1 MTKRTNS
8 PKPKRRHGA
17 VGGPSPRL
25 AVDAGTR
32 SGAAK
37 EQRILSAEAAETL
50 NAIRAGQIDALVIH
64 GDDSDKLYAVRSFVD
79 IERTQVELQ
88 NIGAARERS
97 EAQLKAIEEERERLF
112 QDMHDGCIQ
121 SIYASVLNLETSL
134 RVIDKKPDEA
144 RQLIG
149 DATVSLDLVV
159 QELRSFITGHRLQ
172 IAADKS
178 LRAEIEKATET
189 ARNHGLAFTVD
200 IDESV
205 TGALTSEQA
214 LHLLQIAREGISNA
228 TRHAKARTGRISLQQ
243 REGAIIFELSDDG
256 RGFVAASV
264 NKLGLGLHHIEARA
278 RKLGGTAR
286 VSSSPGQGTRITV
299 QMGKVAA
306 KVAEKARG
314 KRSVSRSKDEAKN
327 KTNAR

>member
-1 MTKRTNS
+1 MTMRTNS
-8 PKPKRRHGA
+8 DKPKRRRGA
-17 VGGPSPRL
+17 VGRRSPGL
-25 AVDAGTR
+25 AVEAGSR
-32 SGAAK
+32 SGAEK
-37 EQRILSAEAAETL
+37 GRRILSAEAAETL
-50 NAIRAGQIDALVIH
+50 DAIRAGQIDALVIQ
-64 GDDSDKLYAVRSFVD
+64 GDDADKLYAVRSFVE
-79 IERTQVELQ
+79 IERTEAELQ

-97 EAQLKAIEEERERLF
+97 EAQLKAIEEERELLF

-121 SIYASVLNLETSL
+121 SIYAAVLNLETSL

-144 RQLIG
+144 RRLIG

-178 LRAEIEKATET
+178 LRAEIEKAAES

-200 IDESV
+200 IDESI

-228 TRHAKARTGRISLQQ
+228 TRHARARTGRISLQQ
-243 REGAIIFELSDDG
+243 RDGAIIFELSDDG
-256 RGFVAASV
+256 SGFVAASV

-299 QMGKVAA
+299 QMA
-306 KVAEKARG
+306 KVAG
-314 KRSVSRSKDEAKN
+314 KVQRETQRVSE
-327 KTNAR
+327 

>member
-1 MTKRTNS
+1 MTIRANS

-17 VGGPSPRL
+17 VGRPGARS
-25 AVDAGTR
+25 AVEAGAS
-32 SGAAK
+32 SGAEK
-37 EQRILSAEAAETL
+37 GRRILSAEAAETL
-50 NAIRAGQIDALVIH
+50 DAIRAGQIDALVIQ
-64 GDDSDKLYAVRSFVD
+64 DNDSDKLYAVRSFVE
-79 IERTQVELQ
+79 IERTQAELQ
-88 NIGAARERS
+88 NVGAARERS
-97 EAQLKAIEEERERLF
+97 EARLKAIEEERERLF

-121 SIYASVLNLETSL
+121 SIYAAVLNLETSL

-149 DATVSLDLVV
+149 DATVGLDLVV

-178 LRAEIEKATET
+178 LRAEIEKAAEA

-243 REGAIIFELSDDG
+243 QDGTIVFELSDDG
-256 RGFVAASV
+256 SGFVAASV

-286 VSSSPGQGTRITV
+286 VSTSPGQGTRITV
-299 QMGKVAA
+299 QMGKL
-306 KVAEKARG
+306 AEKAKE
-314 KRSVSRSKDEAKN
+314 KRSASRSRNETKN
-327 KTNAR
+327 KANAR